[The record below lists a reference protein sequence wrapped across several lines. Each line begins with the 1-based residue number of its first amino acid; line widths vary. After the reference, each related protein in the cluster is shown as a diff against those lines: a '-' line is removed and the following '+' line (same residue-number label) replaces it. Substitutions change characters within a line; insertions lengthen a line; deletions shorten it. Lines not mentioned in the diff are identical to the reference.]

1 MMQTLQSNA
10 FETLVVEFKKYL
22 ALQVPSEL
30 AVVFLTGSD
39 CKYCVEMRE
48 VIDRVMPRYIGK
60 VQFFTVNL
68 SENKSV
74 VSKAEGS
81 VYQDGSDA
89 SIQHVPIVIFYR
101 KQMPIARFKGQYNEQ
116 EFAQFIASAIEG
128 SVPVAAAYVPPPP
141 AYAAPASAQQ
151 YPPSIDP
158 AAVAAAAYHPYPYQQ
173 QQQQQQQQYQQ
184 QHYQPVAAAPAKLQQ
199 SYYNTPYRQ
208 PPHHSD
214 PYNSRPGASAAA
226 AAAAAA
232 ENAPS
237 IENCSGRKFCYS
249 TYANAYNSC

>member
-1 MMQTLQSNA
+1 MQTLQSNA

-89 SIQHVPIVIFYR
+89 SIQHVPVVIFYR
-101 KQMPIARFKGQYNEQ
+101 KQMPIARFKGQYNEHD
-116 EFAQFIASAIEG
+116 FAQFIASAIEG
-128 SVPVAAAYVPPPP
+128 SVAVPAYVPPPS
-141 AYAAPASAQQ
+141 YA
-151 YPPSIDP
+151 PPP
-158 AAVAAAAYHPYPYQQ
+158 AAAAGYPVEQPVAAYQQ
-173 QQQQQQQQYQQ
+173 PYAYQQATPQQYQQ
-184 QHYQPVAAAPAKLQQ
+184 QHYQPTAAPAKLQQ

-208 PPHHSD
+208 PPLQQHQQD
-214 PYNSRPGASAAA
+214 LYNRPGTAASAAA
-226 AAAAAA
+226 D
-232 ENAPS
+232 NAPS

>member
-10 FETLVVEFKKYL
+10 FETLGVEFKKYL

-89 SIQHVPIVIFYR
+89 SIQHVPVVIFYR
-101 KQMPIARFKGQYNEQ
+101 KQMPIARFKGQYNEHD
-116 EFAQFIASAIEG
+116 FAQFIASAIEG
-128 SVPVAAAYVPPPP
+128 SVAVPAYAPPPSYAPPPAAAGYEQPVAASAYQQPYAYQQQSAPP
-141 AYAAPASAQQ
+141 QQ
-151 YPPSIDP
+151 
-158 AAVAAAAYHPYPYQQ
+158 YQQ
-173 QQQQQQQQYQQ
+173 QQQQ
-184 QHYQPVAAAPAKLQQ
+184 HYQPPPAKLQQ

-208 PPHHSD
+208 PPLQQHQQD
-214 PYNSRPGASAAA
+214 LYNRPGGAAASAAA
-226 AAAAAA
+226 AD
-232 ENAPS
+232 NAPS

>member
-89 SIQHVPIVIFYR
+89 SIQHVPVVIFYR
-101 KQMPIARFKGQYNEQ
+101 KQMPIARFKGQYNEHD
-116 EFAQFIASAIEG
+116 FAQFIASAIEG
-128 SVPVAAAYVPPPP
+128 SVAVPAYAPPPSYAPPPAAAAAGYPVEQPVAAAYQQPY
-141 AYAAPASAQQ
+141 AYPQATPQQ
-151 YPPSIDP
+151 Y
-158 AAVAAAAYHPYPYQQ
+158 
-173 QQQQQQQQYQQ
+173 Q
-184 QHYQPVAAAPAKLQQ
+184 QHYQPTAAAPAKLQQ

-208 PPHHSD
+208 PPLQQQHQPD
-214 PYNSRPGASAAA
+214 LYNRPGAAA
-226 AAAAAA
+226 AAD
-232 ENAPS
+232 NAPS

>member
-89 SIQHVPIVIFYR
+89 SIQHVPVVIFYR
-101 KQMPIARFKGQYNEQ
+101 KQMPIARFKGQ
-116 EFAQFIASAIEG
+116 SIEG
-128 SVPVAAAYVPPPP
+128 SVAVPAYAPPPSYAPPPAAAGYEQQQPAAAYQQPY
-141 AYAAPASAQQ
+141 AYQQ
-151 YPPSIDP
+151 QSPQ
-158 AAVAAAAYHPYPYQQ
+158 HYQQ
-173 QQQQQQQQYQQ
+173 QQQQQQ
-184 QHYQPVAAAPAKLQQ
+184 HYQPPTAAPAKLQQ

-208 PPHHSD
+208 PPLQQQQHQQD
-214 PYNSRPGASAAA
+214 LYNRPGTAAA
-226 AAAAAA
+226 AAAD
-232 ENAPS
+232 NAPS

>member
-81 VYQDGSDA
+81 VYQEDGSDA
-89 SIQHVPIVIFYR
+89 SIQHVPVVIFYR
-101 KQMPIARFKGQYNEQ
+101 KQMPIARFKGQYNEHD
-116 EFAQFIASAIEG
+116 FAQFIASAIEG
-128 SVPVAAAYVPPPP
+128 SVPAYAPPPSYAPPPP
-141 AYAAPASAQQ
+141 AAAMYPVEQQ
-151 YPPSIDP
+151 P
-158 AAVAAAAYHPYPYQQ
+158 VAAYQQPYTYQQQQPPQQYQQ
-173 QQQQQQQQYQQ
+173 QQQQQQQ
-184 QHYQPVAAAPAKLQQ
+184 HYQPTAAAPAKLQQ

-208 PPHHSD
+208 PPLQQQQQQHQQD
-214 PYNSRPGASAAA
+214 LYNRPPGGAAA
-226 AAAAAA
+226 D
-232 ENAPS
+232 NAPS

>member
-89 SIQHVPIVIFYR
+89 SIQHVPVVIFYR
-101 KQMPIARFKGQYNEQ
+101 KQMPIARFKGQYNEHD
-116 EFAQFIASAIEG
+116 FAQFIASAIEG
-128 SVPVAAAYVPPPP
+128 SVAVAAYVPPPSYAPPP
-141 AYAAPASAQQ
+141 AAAGYEQPVAASAYQQPYAYQQQAAPPQ
-151 YPPSIDP
+151 
-158 AAVAAAAYHPYPYQQ
+158 HYQQ
-173 QQQQQQQQYQQ
+173 QQQQ
-184 QHYQPVAAAPAKLQQ
+184 HYQPPPAKLQQ

-208 PPHHSD
+208 PPLQQHQQD
-214 PYNSRPGASAAA
+214 LYNRPGGAAASAAA
-226 AAAAAA
+226 AAD
-232 ENAPS
+232 NAPS

>member
-101 KQMPIARFKGQYNEQ
+101 KQMPIARFKGQYNEHD
-116 EFAQFIASAIEG
+116 FAQFIASAIEG
-128 SVPVAAAYVPPPP
+128 SVAVPAYAPPPSYAPPPAAAAGYPVEQPVAA
-141 AYAAPASAQQ
+141 SA
-151 YPPSIDP
+151 
-158 AAVAAAAYHPYPYQQ
+158 YQQ
-173 QQQQQQQQYQQ
+173 QPYAYQQATPQQYQQQQ
-184 QHYQPVAAAPAKLQQ
+184 QHYQPTAATAPAKLQQ

-208 PPHHSD
+208 PPLQQHQQD
-214 PYNSRPGASAAA
+214 LYNRPGAAA
-226 AAAAAA
+226 AAAD
-232 ENAPS
+232 NAPS

>member
-89 SIQHVPIVIFYR
+89 SIQHVPVVIFYR
-101 KQMPIARFKGQYNEQ
+101 KQMPIARFKGQYNEHD
-116 EFAQFIASAIEG
+116 FAQFIASAIEG
-128 SVPVAAAYVPPPP
+128 SVAVAAYVPPPSYAPPP
-141 AYAAPASAQQ
+141 AAAGYEQPVAASAYQQPYAYQQQAAPPQ
-151 YPPSIDP
+151 
-158 AAVAAAAYHPYPYQQ
+158 HYQQ
-173 QQQQQQQQYQQ
+173 QQQQ
-184 QHYQPVAAAPAKLQQ
+184 HYQPPPAKLQQ

-208 PPHHSD
+208 PPLQQHQQD
-214 PYNSRPGASAAA
+214 LYNRPGGAASAAA
-226 AAAAAA
+226 AAAD
-232 ENAPS
+232 NAPS

>member
-89 SIQHVPIVIFYR
+89 SIQHVPVVIFYR
-101 KQMPIARFKGQYNEQ
+101 KQMPIARFKGQYNEHD
-116 EFAQFIASAIEG
+116 FAQFIASAIEG
-128 SVPVAAAYVPPPP
+128 SVAVPAYAPPPSYAPPPAAAAGYPVEQPVAASAYQQPY
-141 AYAAPASAQQ
+141 AYQQATPQQ
-151 YPPSIDP
+151 Y
-158 AAVAAAAYHPYPYQQ
+158 Q
-173 QQQQQQQQYQQ
+173 QQ
-184 QHYQPVAAAPAKLQQ
+184 QHYQPSAATAPAKLQQ

-208 PPHHSD
+208 PPLQQHQQD
-214 PYNSRPGASAAA
+214 LYNRPGAAA
-226 AAAAAA
+226 AAAD
-232 ENAPS
+232 NAPS

>member
-89 SIQHVPIVIFYR
+89 SIQHVPVVIFYR
-101 KQMPIARFKGQYNEQ
+101 KQMPIARFKGQYNEHD
-116 EFAQFIASAIEG
+116 FAQFIASSIEG
-128 SVPVAAAYVPPPP
+128 SVAVPAYAPPPSYAPPPAAGYEQPVAASAYQQP
-141 AYAAPASAQQ
+141 YA
-151 YPPSIDP
+151 
-158 AAVAAAAYHPYPYQQ
+158 YQQ
-173 QQQQQQQQYQQ
+173 QPQQYQQ
-184 QHYQPVAAAPAKLQQ
+184 QQHYQQPTAAPAKLQQ

-208 PPHHSD
+208 PPLQQHQQD
-214 PYNSRPGASAAA
+214 LYNRPGTASAAA
-226 AAAAAA
+226 AD
-232 ENAPS
+232 NALS